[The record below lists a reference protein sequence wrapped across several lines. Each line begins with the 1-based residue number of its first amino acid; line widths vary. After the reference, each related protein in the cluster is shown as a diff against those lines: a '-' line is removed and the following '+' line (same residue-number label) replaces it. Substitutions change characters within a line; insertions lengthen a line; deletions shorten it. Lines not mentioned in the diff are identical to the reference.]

1 MFPCH
6 LCDRDYCWRSSL
18 EKHLRAYYGEP
29 QFSCPLC
36 PRIFRHKAS
45 LEQHSFSK
53 HNPGFQK
60 FMCDLCGKNYLTK
73 WGLTRHARIHSDP
86 NNNSKSVL
94 WKTCGKS
101 YTRND
106 LLQAHE
112 RTHLPKTKR
121 HACDK
126 EVFHIKEHSKCCPSL
141 KKKQHFMC
149 NICTKKF
156 KERRYLNEHKKSKHT
171 PTEPYHC
178 ENCDASFNY
187 RASLSNHRKICRK
200 WQCLS

>member
-18 EKHLRAYYGEP
+18 EKHLRVYHGEP

-36 PRIFRHKAS
+36 PRIFRHNAS

-73 WGLTRHARIHSDP
+73 WGLPGTHEYTVTQTTTANQYYEKRAENHIPGMISYRHT
-86 NNNSKSVL
+86 NGLTYQK
-94 WKTCGKS
+94 
-101 YTRND
+101 
-106 LLQAHE
+106 
-112 RTHLPKTKR
+112 KR

-126 EVFHIKEHSKCCPSL
+126 EVFHIKEHSNAVHL
-141 KKKQHFMC
+141 
-149 NICTKKF
+149 
-156 KERRYLNEHKKSKHT
+156 
-171 PTEPYHC
+171 
-178 ENCDASFNY
+178 
-187 RASLSNHRKICRK
+187 
-200 WQCLS
+200 

>member
-1 MFPCH
+1 MPSFFLGVTGKVLLMIFYYTALRAFFEALTQRTDGGTKSSRGGSFSTFYLIVRKFSHVIFQMFPCH

-18 EKHLRAYYGEP
+18 EKHLRAYHGEP

-73 WGLTRHARIHSDP
+73 WGLTRHARIHSDL

-94 WKTCGKS
+94 
-101 YTRND
+101 
-106 LLQAHE
+106 
-112 RTHLPKTKR
+112 
-121 HACDK
+121 
-126 EVFHIKEHSKCCPSL
+126 
-141 KKKQHFMC
+141 
-149 NICTKKF
+149 
-156 KERRYLNEHKKSKHT
+156 
-171 PTEPYHC
+171 
-178 ENCDASFNY
+178 
-187 RASLSNHRKICRK
+187 
-200 WQCLS
+200 

>member
-1 MFPCH
+1 MPSV
-6 LCDRDYCWRSSL
+6 RSGLLLAIL
-18 EKHLRAYYGEP
+18 EKHLRAYHGEP

-53 HNPGFQK
+53 HYPGFQK
-60 FMCDLCGKNYLTK
+60 FICDLCGKTYLTK

-94 WKTCGKS
+94 CKTCGKS

-112 RTHLPKTKR
+112 RTHLPKTKC
-121 HACDK
+121 HACGK
-126 EVFHIKEHSKCCPSL
+126 EVFYIKEHSKCCPSL
-141 KKKQHFMC
+141 KKKQHFVC
-149 NICTKKF
+149 NTMVCVHVHCNYGAGPL
-156 KERRYLNEHKKSKHT
+156 RNA
-171 PTEPYHC
+171 PTES
-178 ENCDASFNY
+178 NSKLAWNY
-187 RASLSNHRKICRK
+187 LGILMDTGSYFPGD
-200 WQCLS
+200 